1 MEDVYV
7 SYLENNAVTIKYIRE
22 QLNLRKIQATEYQ
35 VRHAIQKSAITC
47 KDTEGNYTGSQR
59 MLLTPF
65 HGKSDLDIIRGNLQ

>member
-7 SYLENNAVTIKYIRE
+7 SYLENNVATIKYICE
-22 QLNLRKIQATEYQ
+22 QLKLRKIQATESQ
-35 VRHAIQKSAITC
+35 VRHAIQMSRIMC

-65 HGKSDLDIIRGNLQ
+65 SGKSDLDVIRGNLQ

>member
-7 SYLENNAVTIKYIRE
+7 SYLENNVVTIKYIRE
-22 QLNLRKIQATEYQ
+22 QLNLSKIQATESQ